1 MELRSYLDAL
11 RLRWWLVAG
20 LAVLGALAGLV
31 AFLLT
36 APVYASA
43 VTFYVSV
50 PPVAGGSSATATQ
63 FAQAKVSSYVALVKS
78 EEVARRV
85 IADQR
90 LDATPA
96 AVALAWVRYRK
107 GVASTLVGARR
118 LDQLEANLAG
128 LDLVLTEAQIA
139 GLDMVSTPAL
149 NFPADVNSRLG
160 PVLGFPGTT
169 IDGRTLP
176 QSPMLAASAA
186 RY

>member
-1 MELRSYLDAL
+1 MPWGAAQERPALGQVLAPGAAGSVDSKRPAREARTNDQTVIDAVCA
-11 RLRWWLVAG
+11 VA
-20 LAVLGALAGLV
+20 
-31 AFLLT
+31 
-36 APVYASA
+36 
-43 VTFYVSV
+43 
-50 PPVAGGSSATATQ
+50 
-63 FAQAKVSSYVALVKS
+63 
-78 EEVARRV
+78 EEV
-85 IADQR
+85 
-90 LDATPA
+90 DATPA
-96 AVALAWVRYRK
+96 AVALAWVRCRK

-139 GLDMVSTPAL
+139 GLDAVSTPAL
-149 NFPADVNSRLG
+149 NFPADVNASLG